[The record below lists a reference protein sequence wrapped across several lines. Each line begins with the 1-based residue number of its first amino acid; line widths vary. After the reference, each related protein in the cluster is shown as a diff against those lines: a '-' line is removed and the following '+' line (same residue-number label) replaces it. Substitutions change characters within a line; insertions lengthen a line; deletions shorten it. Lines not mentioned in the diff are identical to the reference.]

1 MSNSGPYNLK
11 NPFPARL
18 ARTVVL
24 TGEGS
29 SKDTRHFEI
38 DLSGSGIEYLPG
50 DSLAVQP
57 QNDPKVVDDI
67 IDALGLNP
75 DETVG
80 EGEGAKTLRASLI
93 SDYAVTTPSPQLLK
107 AIAAIAPHS
116 SFAHL
121 LDPDKKVELAQ
132 YLWGREIIDLLVEH
146 AEINFSAAEFVKLLR
161 KLQVR
166 LYSISSSLAA
176 CPNSVHL
183 TVATVQYESF
193 GRMRQGVASGWMAG
207 RIDEATLIPCYI
219 TPNKRFRLPEP
230 DSDAPI
236 IMVGPG
242 TGVAPFRAFV
252 QERRVTNAKGKAW
265 LFFGE
270 QHQSSEFFYE
280 DEWNTA
286 LQDGSLTKLTTAFS
300 RDQTHKIYVQHRMIE
315 EGAQL
320 WQWLDEGGI
329 FYVCG
334 DKTRMAADVDAAL
347 HAVIH
352 QHGGKTEEEAADY
365 VEQMKKEHRYH
376 RDVY

>member
-1 MSNSGPYNLK
+1 MSTSGPYNLK

-18 ARTVVL
+18 SRAVVL

-38 DLSGSGIEYLPG
+38 DLSGSDIEYLPG
-50 DSLAVQP
+50 DSLAVRP
-57 QNDPKVVDDI
+57 LNDPNVVDDI
-67 IDALGLNP
+67 IEVLSLNP
-75 DETVG
+75 TEMVG
-80 EGEGAKTLRASLI
+80 EGDDAKTLREALI
-93 SDYAVTTPSPQLLK
+93 SDYSVTTPAPQLLK

-121 LDPDKKVELAQ
+121 LDTDKKVELAQ
-132 YLWGREIIDLLVEH
+132 YLWGREIIDLLTEH
-146 AEINFSAAEFVKLLR
+146 PEISFSAPEFLKLLR

-166 LYSISSSLAA
+166 LYSISSSLHA
-176 CPNSVHL
+176 CPDSVHL

-193 GRMRQGVASGWMAG
+193 GRMRQGVASGWMAH
-207 RIDEATLIPCYI
+207 RIDEETPIPCYI

-230 DSDAPI
+230 DKDVPI

-252 QERRVTNAKGKAW
+252 QHRRVTNAKGKAW

-270 QHQSSEFFYE
+270 QHQGSEFFYE
-280 DEWNTA
+280 DEWETA
-286 LQDGSLTKLTTAFS
+286 MQDGSLTKLTTAFS

-315 EGAQL
+315 EGAEL
-320 WQWLDEGGI
+320 WKWLDEGGI

-347 HAVIH
+347 HEVVH
-352 QHGGKTEEEAADY
+352 RHGGKTEEEAAEY

>member
-1 MSNSGPYNLK
+1 MHATLYSQQFFDQQSAGSLTS
-11 NPFPARL
+11 AR
-18 ARTVVL
+18 AVL
-24 TGEGS
+24 RELFDVAPIGS
-29 SKDTRHFEI
+29 
-38 DLSGSGIEYLPG
+38 
-50 DSLAVQP
+50 
-57 QNDPKVVDDI
+57 VVDVGCGVAPWLRT
-67 IDALGLNP
+67 ALEFGVNRAVGL
-75 DETVG
+75 DGDYVD
-80 EGEGAKTLRASLI
+80 RA
-93 SDYAVTTPSPQLLK
+93 
-107 AIAAIAPHS
+107 
-116 SFAHL
+116 
-121 LDPDKKVELAQ
+121 
-132 YLWGREIIDLLVEH
+132 RLLVEPARFRPCDLE
-146 AEINFSAAEFVKLLR
+146 AENLRQAIADDEPFALAMCMEVAEHLSPGRARSFVAELCGLSDLVLFSAAVPGQGGLNHINE
-161 KLQVR
+161 QVR

-207 RIDEATLIPCYI
+207 RVDESTPIPCFI
-219 TPNKRFRLPEP
+219 TPNNKFRLPAP
-230 DSDAPI
+230 DQDVPI

-252 QERRVTNAKGKAW
+252 QERRVTGAQGRAW

-280 DEWNTA
+280 DEWNAA
-286 LQDGSLTKLTTAFS
+286 LGDGSLTKLTTAFS
-300 RDQTHKIYVQHRMIE
+300 RDQAHKIYVQHRMIE

-347 HAVIH
+347 HEVIH
-352 QHGGKTEEEAADY
+352 QHGGKTPEEAAQY
-365 VEQMKKEHRYH
+365 VEAMKKEHRYH

>member
-80 EGEGAKTLRASLI
+80 EGEGAKTLRAALI

-176 CPNSVHL
+176 CPESVHL

-207 RIDEATLIPCYI
+207 RIDENTLIPCYI

-352 QHGGKTEEEAADY
+352 QHGGKTEEEAAEY

>member
-1 MSNSGPYNLK
+1 MSTSGPYNRK
-11 NPFPARL
+11 NPFPAHL
-18 ARTVVL
+18 ARAVVL

-50 DSLAVQP
+50 DSLAVKP
-57 QNDPKVVDDI
+57 LNDPQVVDDI
-67 IDALGLNP
+67 IHVLKLDPAQI
-75 DETVG
+75 VG
-80 EGEGAKTLRASLI
+80 EGDDAKPLREALI
-93 SDYAVTTPSPQLLK
+93 CDYAVTAPSSKLLK

-121 LDPDKKVELAQ
+121 LDSDKKVELAQ
-132 YLWGREIIDLLVEH
+132 YLWGREIIDLLTEH
-146 AEINFSAAEFVKLLR
+146 PEIHFTAEEFVKLLG

-176 CPNSVHL
+176 CPESVHL

-207 RIDEATLIPCYI
+207 RIDEQTEIPCFI
-219 TPNKRFRLPEP
+219 TPNNKFRLPAPEQ
-230 DSDAPI
+230 DVPI

-252 QERRVTNAKGKAW
+252 QERRVTGAKGKAW

-280 DEWNTA
+280 DEWDEA
-286 LQDGSLTKLTTAFS
+286 MQDGSLTKLTTAFS
-300 RDQTHKIYVQHRMIE
+300 RDQAHKIYVQHRMIE

-320 WQWLDEGGI
+320 WQWLDDGGI

-347 HAVIH
+347 HAVIKE
-352 QHGGKTEEEAADY
+352 HGGKTEEEAAEY
-365 VEQMKKEHRYH
+365 VEAMKKEHRYH

>member
-1 MSNSGPYNLK
+1 MSTSGPYNLK

-24 TGEGS
+24 TGAGS

-38 DLSGSGIEYLPG
+38 DLTGSGIEYLPG

-67 IDALGLNP
+67 IDALNLSP
-75 DETVG
+75 DEMVG
-80 EGEGAKTLRASLI
+80 EGEGAKTLREALI

-146 AEINFSAAEFVKLLR
+146 AEINFTAAEFVKLLR

-193 GRMRQGVASGWMAG
+193 GRMRQGVASSWMAH
-207 RIDEATLIPCYI
+207 RIDESTPIPCYI

-230 DSDAPI
+230 DNDVPI

-252 QERRVTNAKGKAW
+252 QERRATNAKGKAW

-280 DEWNTA
+280 DEWNEA
-286 LQDGSLTKLTTAFS
+286 MKDGSLTKLTTAFS

-320 WQWLDEGGI
+320 WEWLNEGGI

-352 QHGGKTEEEAADY
+352 QHGGKTEEEAAEY

>member
-1 MSNSGPYNLK
+1 MSTSGTYNRK
-11 NPFPARL
+11 NPFPAKL

-29 SKDTRHFEI
+29 GKDTRHFEI

-57 QNDPKVVDDI
+57 LNDPKVVEDI
-67 IDALGLNP
+67 IGVLKLDP
-75 DETVG
+75 DEIVG
-80 EGEGAKTLRASLI
+80 EGDDTCTLREALTSK
-93 SDYAVTTPSPQLLK
+93 YAITTPGTKLLK

-121 LDPDKKVELAQ
+121 LDTDKKVELAQ
-132 YLWGREIIDLLVEH
+132 YLWGREIIDLLTEH
-146 AEINFSAAEFVKLLR
+146 PEISFSAGEFLKLLQ

-176 CPNSVHL
+176 CPESVHL

-207 RIDEATLIPCYI
+207 RIDEMTEIPVFI
-219 TPNKRFRLPEP
+219 TPNNKFRLPAPEV
-230 DSDAPI
+230 DVPI

-252 QERRVTNAKGKAW
+252 QERRVTGAKGKAW

-280 DEWNTA
+280 DEWNAA

-347 HAVIH
+347 HAVIK
-352 QHGGKTEEEAADY
+352 QHGGKSEEEAANY
-365 VEQMKKEHRYH
+365 VEAMKKEHRYH